1 MQYSQR
7 EKSEDIPSFNA
18 STASICNFASESSPK
33 VHWMAANLLILCTQ
47 TSFGS
52 SEGMLAL
59 SALHCPERV
68 RYMSTGCRENDV
80 SNYSRATILYMQFD
94 LIFTVLFH
102 NPSHS
107 CWMGLHQG
115 KKTNEAYIEAS
126 VVFLLSHILH
136 LPSCWLE
143 ATEGRN
149 SRAKV
154 GEACGWQSAGQG
166 AGRTHVHL

>member
-7 EKSEDIPSFNA
+7 EKSEDIPSFSA

-52 SEGMLAL
+52 FEGMLAL

-107 CWMGLHQG
+107 CWMGLHQW
-115 KKTNEAYIEAS
+115 KKQMK
-126 VVFLLSHILH
+126 LILK
-136 LPSCWLE
+136 P
-143 ATEGRN
+143 
-149 SRAKV
+149 V
-154 GEACGWQSAGQG
+154 QSFC
-166 AGRTHVHL
+166 